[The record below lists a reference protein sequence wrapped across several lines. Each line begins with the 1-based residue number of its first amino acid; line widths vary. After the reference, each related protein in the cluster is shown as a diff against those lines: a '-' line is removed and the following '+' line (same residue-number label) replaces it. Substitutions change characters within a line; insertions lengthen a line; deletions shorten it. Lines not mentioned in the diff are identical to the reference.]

1 MARKIEELRNVIAAS
16 DRDSYELLLRRL
28 RDKEDITVAGHLM
41 ELFYDGVPKHGIIG
55 TIEDLANSMG
65 VTSMADFND
74 YSVFYPSD
82 RPLRERM
89 DMPVWLYV
97 CTGKK
102 RLGDVMQEMLNS
114 AHLIPRPRNRYERKT
129 VILLTDKWSDRVF
142 KGKELSFIRSAC
154 HYEINYY
161 FIAASEYGLY
171 QVPFLPST
179 FSESVVD
186 DFRDDEIICEDGRP
200 NVFM

>member
-1 MARKIEELRNVIAAS
+1 MARKIEELRNTIAVS
-16 DRDSYELLLRRL
+16 DRDCYELLLKRL
-28 RDKEDITVAGHLM
+28 RDKEDINVAGHLM
-41 ELFYDGVPKHGIIG
+41 ELFYDGVPKHGIKG

-65 VTSMADFND
+65 VTSMADFNN

-89 DMPVWLYV
+89 DLPVWLYV

-102 RLGDVMQEMLNS
+102 RLSDVMREMLNN
-114 AHLIPRPRNRYERKT
+114 AHLVPWPRNRYERRT

-142 KGKELSFIRSAC
+142 KGKELSFIRSAG
-154 HYEINYY
+154 HYEINYH

-179 FSESVVD
+179 FTESIVD
-186 DFRDDEIICEDGRP
+186 DFREDEIICEDGRLHP
-200 NVFM
+200 FM